1 MVAGKANAADIM
13 THRIDDIALPH
24 GRPGTVRH
32 IRIHRF
38 GQEGA
43 RPKAYIQA
51 GLHAGELPGMLV
63 AQHLAEKLASLDAA
77 GAIRGEIVL
86 VPMANPIGLD
96 QVLHGDLSGR
106 FELAGGVNFNRAF
119 ADLSGPAGDMLAAGQ
134 PAPLGSDA
142 QVNAGLVR
150 AALAAAAISLS
161 PRTQADGLRQ
171 ILLSH
176 AIDADLVL
184 DLHCDSEAVMH
195 LYTTSAG
202 WGGGFADLA
211 ARLGCEAAF
220 LAEGSGGEPFDE
232 ACSLPWQNLQA
243 RFAPAGHPI
252 PDGCAATTVE
262 LRGEGDVD
270 DMLAAADAKALLD
283 HLSWRGHLA
292 LSAPPVETALDL
304 ATPLAGVER
313 IRAPVGGIVLFHVE
327 PGQSVRAGQP
337 VATVLE
343 PLSGKRHVCQAGIDG
358 PVWSRSRARYA
369 SPDDIILSIAGRE
382 PLATGSH
389 LLTAR

>member
-1 MVAGKANAADIM
+1 
-13 THRIDDIALPH
+13 
-24 GRPGTVRH
+24 
-32 IRIHRF
+32 
-38 GQEGA
+38 
-43 RPKAYIQA
+43 
-51 GLHAGELPGMLV
+51 MLV
-63 AQHLAEKLASLDAA
+63 AQHLLERLAALDAA

-96 QVLHGDLSGR
+96 QVVHGGLSGR
-106 FELAGGVNFNRAF
+106 FDLAGGVNFNRAF

-134 PAPLGSDA
+134 PAPLGDDA
-142 QVNAGLVR
+142 QINAGLAR
-150 AALAAAAISLS
+150 AALAAAAASLS

-195 LYTTSAG
+195 LYTTPDG
-202 WGGGFADLA
+202 WRNGGADLA
-211 ARLGCEAAF
+211 ARLGCGAAF
-220 LAEGSGGEPFDE
+220 LADGSGGEPFDE
-232 ACSLPWQNLQA
+232 ACSLPWQALRA

-252 PDGCAATTVE
+252 ADGCAASTVE

-270 DMLAAADAKALLD
+270 DSLAIADAKALLD
-283 HLSWRGHLA
+283 HLAWRGYLA
-292 LSAPPVETALDL
+292 LPAPPVEAAFDL

-313 IRAPVGGIVLFHVE
+313 IRAPVGGIILFHAE
-327 PGQSVRAGQP
+327 PGQTVRAGQP

-343 PLSGKRHVCQAGIDG
+343 PQSGKRHVCLAGIDG
-358 PVWSRSRARYA
+358 PVWSRSRTRYA
-369 SPDDIILSIAGRE
+369 SPNDVILSIAGRE
-382 PLATGSH
+382 PLVTGPH